1 MSSVELFHV
10 KCIFIEFSK
19 HFPMFTP
26 VRLWCMGG
34 VTWAIF
40 VLGEKWVGKWT
51 NFLFKETE
59 NCLVITTCKGFFYA
73 MASHGVAYLS

>member
-1 MSSVELFHV
+1 MYFYR
-10 KCIFIEFSK
+10 IFKAFSDVHTCK
-19 HFPMFTP
+19 
-26 VRLWCMGG
+26 LWCMGG

-40 VLGEKWVGKWT
+40 VFGEKWVGKWT

-59 NCLVITTCKGFFYA
+59 NCVVITTCKGFFYA